1 MATKLKNLHLT
12 SVDLVRAGANQEAD
26 ICLHKSADG
35 EAAPTDQEAGIFK
48 RVLNWLFETHGQE
61 ETVEKDASTFAQI
74 NGNREN
80 RDKLWRY
87 TDALTCSFSSIQEDN
102 DLSGADK
109 ARMMNESLQQFTAA
123 MVSLIDELCYTS
135 AAETAGPTA
144 IVGKSD
150 PNRFDEIVEIEKHNP
165 YHGKDGRFAS
175 ANGAAS
181 FGYAPGKGQAASA
194 SGATPIKVNGPK
206 ESKEY
211 ADRYIAEHPEVAK
224 DVEKYK
230 NVLRDVQNF
239 QKDHPGAEDGTYSA
253 VTGELVNPTGGF
265 AVTFHQNLTKDNPYG
280 GYDSD
285 TYAKMCAV
293 AKHQLGSEDVYI
305 GFFGNAEVSFNCASK
320 EQAMKFATEHNQHSI
335 FDCTTFEVI
344 VNKRYNPSTNPIE
357 GHE

>member
-1 MATKLKNLHLT
+1 MANKLKKLSMS
-12 SVDLVRAGANQEAD
+12 SVDLTRAGANQEAD

-35 EAAPTDQEAGIFK
+35 EVAPTEQEAGIFK
-48 RVLNWLFETHGQE
+48 RVLSWLFENHGQE

-87 TDALTCSFSSIQEDN
+87 TDALTCSFASIQEDN
-102 DLSGADK
+102 DLDGAGK
-109 ARMMNESLQQFTAA
+109 ARMMKESLQQFTAA
-123 MVSLIDELCYTS
+123 MGSLIDELCYTS
-135 AAETAGPTA
+135 AADMPAPMA
-144 IVGKSD
+144 AVGKSD

-165 YHGKDGRFAS
+165 YHGKDGRFTS
-175 ANGAAS
+175 ANGAVT
-181 FGYAPGKGQAASA
+181 FGYPGKGGAAS
-194 SGATPIKVNGPK
+194 PIKVNGPK

-211 ADRYIAEHPEVAK
+211 ADAYIAKHPEVAK

-230 NVLRDVQNF
+230 NVLSDVQNF

-335 FDCTTFEVI
+335 FDCTEFEVV
-344 VNKRYNPSTNPIE
+344 VNKSYNPSTNPIE